1 MSIDLENTFG
11 IAALQRRNVSMESVN
26 SVIFDGFFRFHGGK
40 VPIQTVLT
48 FTLLLESYTQRKN
61 VTVN

>member
-1 MSIDLENTFG
+1 MVCP
-11 IAALQRRNVSMESVN
+11 RR
-26 SVIFDGFFRFHGGK
+26 DYCGK

-61 VTVN
+61 VTATDAVRRVKFVAA